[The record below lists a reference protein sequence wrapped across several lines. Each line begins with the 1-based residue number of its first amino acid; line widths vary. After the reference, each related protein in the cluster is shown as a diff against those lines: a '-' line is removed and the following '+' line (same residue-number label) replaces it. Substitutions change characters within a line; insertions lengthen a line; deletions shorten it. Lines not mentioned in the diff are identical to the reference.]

1 MDKVG
6 CFVRSVHC
14 KDAAIERRPDQ
25 PWYEDA
31 PLGQGDVNIRA
42 FLLKLNDLGYE
53 GPLTI
58 EREYAPDQVGISVRL
73 CSLLTDLRREI
84 LG

>member
-1 MDKVG
+1 
-6 CFVRSVHC
+6 VHC
-14 KDAAIERRPDQ
+14 KDATFQRKPGQ

-31 PLGQGDVNIRA
+31 PLGQGDVDIKSC
-42 FLLKLNDLGYE
+42 LLKLRDLGYE

-58 EREYAPDQVGISVRL
+58 EREYSPDQVRDIKTAL
-73 CSLLTDLRREI
+73 ELLENLRREI